1 MNVSIEIKLGMTLAE
16 YEIEC
21 RRLYLTA
28 ILQRASG
35 SMAKAAKLADVNR
48 QHFSEL
54 VANAGLT
61 TWAEGLRQAA
71 YDLKIEINKRYGAH
85 VRGKG

>member
-1 MNVSIEIKLGMTLAE
+1 MNVSIEIAPNMTLAE
-16 YEIEC
+16 FEVGC
-21 RRLYLTA
+21 RRQYLLA

-35 SMAKAAKLADVNR
+35 SMSKAAKLADVNR

-61 TWAEGLRQAA
+61 TWAEGLRQSA
-71 YDLKIEINKRYGAH
+71 YDLKIELNKRYGAH
-85 VRGKG
+85 VRGQG

>member
-1 MNVSIEIKLGMTLAE
+1 MNVVVEIKPDMTLAE
-16 YEIEC
+16 FEIAC
-21 RRLYLTA
+21 RRQYLLA

-54 VANAGLT
+54 VANADLT
-61 TWAEGLRQAA
+61 TWAEGLRQSA

-85 VRGKG
+85 VRGQG